1 MDEQD
6 MTFIK
11 TKLPAFM
18 ENERERVRR
27 EKEEKLEK
35 IRKLKEGDPK
45 DMTVFLLREVL
56 LEMGVNFKASDSKKK
71 LVERVLTER
80 SKANRANN
88 ASREHTTDAELIQ
101 DQTSTSS
108 DSSSTSLATL
118 KYSTYFA
125 SVPDIPKPAVE
136 PNTNARVVRRNN
148 TYFVYFI
155 DYDAKKKIL
164 LLALVLFL
172 LHLMNCCDIE
182 SLAYIACV
190 LQQLLQTP
198 LAVLI
203 EIYFEVMRTL
213 LALLLTIL
221 FTLYTV
227 ACVQIQN
234 KIELI
239 ASIEFDWVR

>member
-1 MDEQD
+1 

-18 ENERERVRR
+18 ENECERVRR
-27 EKEEKLEK
+27 EKEEKHDK

-45 DMTVFLLREVL
+45 DMTVISLREVL
-56 LEMGVNFKASDSKKK
+56 LEMGVNFKASDSKEK

-88 ASREHTTDAELIQ
+88 VSREHTTDAKLIQ

-108 DSSSTSLATL
+108 DSSSTSLTTL

-125 SVPDIPKPAVE
+125 SIPDIPKPAIE
-136 PNTNARVVRRNN
+136 PNTNAVVCRNN

-155 DYDAKKKIL
+155 DYEVKTIFL

-172 LHLMNCCDIE
+172 LHLMNCCDME
-182 SLAYIACV
+182 SLAYIAWV
-190 LQQLLQTP
+190 LRQLLQTP

-213 LALLLTIL
+213 
-221 FTLYTV
+221 
-227 ACVQIQN
+227 
-234 KIELI
+234 
-239 ASIEFDWVR
+239 

>member
-1 MDEQD
+1 

-18 ENERERVRR
+18 ENECERVRR
-27 EKEEKLEK
+27 EKEEKLDK

-45 DMTVFLLREVL
+45 DMTVILLREVL
-56 LEMGVNFKASDSKKK
+56 LEMGVNFKASDSKEK

-88 ASREHTTDAELIQ
+88 VSREHTTDAELIQ

-108 DSSSTSLATL
+108 DSSSTSLTTL

-125 SVPDIPKPAVE
+125 SIPDIPKPAIE
-136 PNTNARVVRRNN
+136 PNTNAVVCRNN

-155 DYDAKKKIL
+155 DYEVKTIFL

-172 LHLMNCCDIE
+172 LHLMNCCDME
-182 SLAYIACV
+182 SLAYIAWV

-213 LALLLTIL
+213 
-221 FTLYTV
+221 
-227 ACVQIQN
+227 
-234 KIELI
+234 
-239 ASIEFDWVR
+239 

>member
-1 MDEQD
+1 M
-6 MTFIK
+6 
-11 TKLPAFM
+11 
-18 ENERERVRR
+18 
-27 EKEEKLEK
+27 
-35 IRKLKEGDPK
+35 
-45 DMTVFLLREVL
+45 
-56 LEMGVNFKASDSKKK
+56 NFKASDSKKK

-88 ASREHTTDAELIQ
+88 TSREHTTDAELIQ

-108 DSSSTSLATL
+108 DSSSTSLTTL
-118 KYSTYFA
+118 KYSMYFA
-125 SVPDIPKPAVE
+125 SIPDIPKPTVE
-136 PNTNARVVRRNN
+136 SDTNAIVCRNN

-155 DYDAKKKIL
+155 DYDVKKKFL

-213 LALLLTIL
+213 LALVVTIL

-227 ACVQIQN
+227 ACVQIQLQLSFSSYLS
-234 KIELI
+234 EAL
-239 ASIEFDWVR
+239 ATTV

>member
-1 MDEQD
+1 
-6 MTFIK
+6 
-11 TKLPAFM
+11 M
-18 ENERERVRR
+18 EKERERVRR

-45 DMTVFLLREVL
+45 QMTVILLREVL
-56 LEMGVNFKASDSKKK
+56 LEMGVNFKGSDSKKK

-80 SKANRANN
+80 SKTNRANN
-88 ASREHTTDAELIQ
+88 ASREHSTDAELIQ

-108 DSSSTSLATL
+108 DSSSTSLTTL
-118 KYSTYFA
+118 KYSSYFA
-125 SVPDIPKPAVE
+125 SILDIPKPAVE
-136 PNTNARVVRRNN
+136 PNTGAVVRRNN

-155 DYDAKKKIL
+155 DYDVKKKIL

-172 LHLMNCCDIE
+172 LHLMNFCDIE

-203 EIYFEVMRTL
+203 EIYFEVMRKL
-213 LALLLTIL
+213 LALVVAIL
-221 FTLYTV
+221 YTLYIV
-227 ACVQIQN
+227 ACVQIQLQWSFFSYLS
-234 KIELI
+234 EGL
-239 ASIEFDWVR
+239 ATTV